1 MIEGPLVKSHSMGEI
16 ENLLGTDWNTHWMP
30 DDLDIR
36 LAILMSSDVT
46 TSTSGQSVSE

>member
-1 MIEGPLVKSHSMGEI
+1 MKSHSRGDI
-16 ENLLGTDWNTHWMP
+16 ENLVGKDWNTHCLP

-36 LAILMSSDVT
+36 LAILMSSDGI